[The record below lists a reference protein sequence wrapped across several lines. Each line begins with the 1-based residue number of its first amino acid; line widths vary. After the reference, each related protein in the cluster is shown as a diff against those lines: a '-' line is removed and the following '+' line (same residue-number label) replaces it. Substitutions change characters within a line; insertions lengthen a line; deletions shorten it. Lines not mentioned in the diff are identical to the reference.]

1 MVRNIYPR
9 IIWVV
14 VISLLALLAP
24 PLRAQTASTGAL
36 SGQVTDSSGAAIA
49 NVTVTGISSSTARTR
64 VVMTGQDGTFIIPL
78 LPLGSYS
85 LKFEA
90 TGFNTA
96 EVPSVTVNV
105 TETTVMNRVLQ
116 VGTQTQQVVVEA
128 EAEAVQ
134 TSNATAGDVVAS
146 TVATG
151 LPLTTR
157 NYTNLLGL
165 SAGANVGVYNA
176 TTLGRGTQDIAV
188 NGSSTQ

>member
-1 MVRNIYPR
+1 MVPNKYPR

-14 VISLLALLAP
+14 VVSLLALLAP

-36 SGQVTDSSGAAIA
+36 SGQVTDPSGAAIA
-49 NVTVTGISSSTARTR
+49 NVTVTAISSSTARTR
-64 VVMTGQDGTFIIPL
+64 VVTTGQDGTFIIPL

-116 VGTQTQQVVVEA
+116 VGTQTQQVVV
-128 EAEAVQ
+128 
-134 TSNATAGDVVAS
+134 
-146 TVATG
+146 
-151 LPLTTR
+151 
-157 NYTNLLGL
+157 
-165 SAGANVGVYNA
+165 
-176 TTLGRGTQDIAV
+176 
-188 NGSSTQ
+188 